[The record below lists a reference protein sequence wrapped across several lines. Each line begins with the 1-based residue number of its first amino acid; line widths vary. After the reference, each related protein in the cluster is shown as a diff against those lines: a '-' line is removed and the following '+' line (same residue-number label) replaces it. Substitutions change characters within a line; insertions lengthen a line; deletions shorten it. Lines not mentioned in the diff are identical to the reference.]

1 MTLLT
6 PVSYTHLDVYKRQG
20 LARVSSTPGKTQTIN
35 FYELEA
41 KRVIEGEDERASFY
55 LVDLPGYG
63 FAKTNHNNKDQWSGF
78 ISKYLSGSE
87 NLGVVCQLI
96 DIRHKPMDSDMECFN
111 WLRSCGLK
119 VQVVLTK
126 SDKLSKN
133 AAMSQKALF
142 KREMGLKEHE
152 IITYS
157 LSLIHILLWSLFC
170 SFFYLFLVRM
180 LTLSV
185 INKIFKFLEAA
196 IYFFHVLGKQ
206 LFIICYRIR
215 QLIMVQVNHAFGII
229 VGGNTYTICLLYT
242 S

>member
-1 MTLLT
+1 MSKGIWDIIRSKYVASAVRADQYPEPTLIEAAFIGRSNVGKSSLIN
-6 PVSYTHLDVYKRQG
+6 SLCRRNG

-41 KRVIEGEDERASFY
+41 KRVTEGLDERARFY

-78 ISKYLSGSE
+78 ISKYLSGSD

-96 DIRHKPMDSDMECFN
+96 DIRHKPMESDLECFR

-119 VQVVLTK
+119 VQIVLTK
-126 SDKLSKN
+126 ADKLSKN

-142 KREMGLKEHE
+142 KREMGLREDE

-157 LSLIHILLWSLFC
+157 STQHTTRSELI
-170 SFFYLFLVRM
+170 
-180 LTLSV
+180 
-185 INKIFKFLEAA
+185 N
-196 IYFFHVLGKQ
+196 
-206 LFIICYRIR
+206 RIMGALADNGVE
-215 QLIMVQVNHAFGII
+215 QE
-229 VGGNTYTICLLYT
+229 
-242 S
+242 

>member
-1 MTLLT
+1 MMPLSLAQVGEENIIKRIGGSPEVKRHLENLGFVVGGEVTVVNTLGGN
-6 PVSYTHLDVYKRQG
+6 VIVNVKE
-20 LARVSSTPGKTQTIN
+20 ARV
-35 FYELEA
+35 A
-41 KRVIEGEDERASFY
+41 
-55 LVDLPGYG
+55 
-63 FAKTNHNNKDQWSGF
+63 

-157 LSLIHILLWSLFC
+157 SSQHTMRGELIERIMNALSANG
-170 SFFYLFLVRM
+170 V
-180 LTLSV
+180 
-185 INKIFKFLEAA
+185 E
-196 IYFFHVLGKQ
+196 Q
-206 LFIICYRIR
+206 E
-215 QLIMVQVNHAFGII
+215 
-229 VGGNTYTICLLYT
+229 
-242 S
+242 